1 MILTIKN
8 ADEADNGTYTC
19 EATKDGRTAKAEF
32 EVDVK
37 MPKKGVTIT
46 PDVTEVTCKQG
57 DKKPCV
63 IKFTVASDIGVREYF
78 LNNSTVYNV
87 IR

>member
-1 MILTIKN
+1 MKLLRLILTIKN

-32 EVDVK
+32 EVDV
-37 MPKKGVTIT
+37 MILKKGVTIT
-46 PDVTEVTCKQG
+46 PDATEVTCKQG

-63 IKFTVASDIGVREYF
+63 IKFTVESDIGVREYF
-78 LNNSTVYNV
+78 FS
-87 IR
+87 